1 MSDPGRLPSQ
11 AFKLT
16 GAPQVPTAES
26 QLFFRHLEREAS
38 RSVPPR
44 ILPSPTKV
52 PARWRCRPLASV
64 TDVLSGGVSCLP
76 WARGR
81 QVQRGELDSTSAANL
96 SRRPL
101 WSSEPSSQV
110 WIMAGFC
117 FFRWMGRIRV
127 ENTSKMQTVTAFLVS
142 QRENVLFQLKEPKYC
157 IPTLSSRTDRNVRS
171 PPHVRAVGLGG
182 ALPGLAGWLGA
193 QWRLPPAS
201 KPPVRHGQ
209 QSTVLAL
216 DLQFSSPMHVF
227 SRHNP

>member
-117 FFRWMGRIRV
+117 FFRWMGRIQV

-182 ALPGLAGWLGA
+182 ALPGLAGWA
-193 QWRLPPAS
+193 PAVPAS
-201 KPPVRHGQ
+201 REQTSSATRSAEH
-209 QSTVLAL
+209 SAL
-216 DLQFSSPMHVF
+216 TRSSILFSDACVF
-227 SRHNP
+227 KT